1 MAKFNYKKW
10 VTESKYGKPLYQIKK
25 ETKFNALN
33 NSNKIFESI
42 FDKVSDFVKG
52 KSDKEAAA
60 IAVLKK
66 GGIEVGKP
74 FYNFT
79 YGGGTGKDGKI
90 SDWMVN
96 YATPEELKTL
106 KVPIPVGFTGDT
118 LKNGDTIIKN
128 IFQEIKE
135 NEEGNIIAETLVSD
149 YSFVTGKFIDDDEPD
164 SINLE
169 NADEIEK
176 ALNPKDG
183 ETFLYTKGIE
193 MVPYAG
199 SIWEKQK

>member
-1 MAKFNYKKW
+1 MKKLF
-10 VTESKYGKPLYQIKK
+10 TERFQELAGIRPLYQIKK

-79 YGGGTGKDGKI
+79 YGGGTGQDGKV
-90 SDWMVN
+90 SNWMVD

-106 KVPIPVGFTGDT
+106 KVPVPVGFTGDT
-118 LKNGDTIIKN
+118 NKNGDTILKN
-128 IFQEIKE
+128 IFQEIIE
-135 NEEGNIIAETLVSD
+135 NEEGNIIAKAFVSK
-149 YSFVTGKFIDDDEPD
+149 YSFVTGKFIDDNEPD

-193 MVPYAG
+193 MVPYVG
-199 SIWEKQK
+199 SIWEKQN